1 MSSLDSVGVTCWDI
15 ELDTVCTIQS
25 DTSDK
30 VILDQGDAVR
40 SLMTPTLWSI
50 MTMNMADNGTWLF
63 FISKIGTVIY
73 KSPF

>member
-1 MSSLDSVGVTCWDI
+1 MSSLDSVGVTCWDK

-25 DTSDK
+25 DMSDK
-30 VILDQGDAVR
+30 VILDHGDAVR

>member
-30 VILDQGDAVR
+30 VILDHGDAVR